1 MVQEFR
7 DSVAINKSHNGHHN
21 LQDPRMTSH
30 HPVGGSHQMTSEV
43 RFDEQGLVVPK
54 KIYNPCLDS
63 KNVQSL
69 NKEIKWNA
77 KA

>member
-7 DSVAINKSHNGHHN
+7 DSVAINKTHHGHQN
-21 LQDPRMTSH
+21 LSDPRMTSH
-30 HPVGGSHQMTSEV
+30 PVGGHQMPSEV

-63 KNVQSL
+63 RNVQSL